1 MTQRNEYEKL
11 NLKENNYDPG
21 SKSQLKNSNSLKK
34 FISNNDSSINNSSI
48 KDASHNKLFK
58 DKAVTGLL
66 DHQPNFSKKQSSNS
80 MKSSDND
87 NSLVN
92 RVNAKNKDIEMTKI
106 KPPEKTEVKD
116 NPFAKK
122 NTIRSFYEFYEDNDD
137 LSKKESFKIDN
148 RKLLKKEKI
157 CDSDT
162 EDEGSDNERDVRFII
177 HPDNF
182 FKKKWDMLIAV
193 ILIYTAIVLPY
204 RVSFT
209 DEDSKFNKVL
219 DILFDSI
226 FGFDLLLNF
235 FSAYIDNEDNI
246 IKNRQ
251 KIVVNYCKTWLFIDF
266 FSILP
271 ISDIMESGADKQSG
285 GLKFHSLLRIARLP
299 KLYRLVKL
307 SKLFR
312 MVKVVKKGN
321 VNKITKYFLEKLKVN
336 ANIERL
342 IYFILGFLVL
352 NHLSA
357 CFWYLIAKLQDFDP
371 DCWVT
376 RLGYID
382 APPTEIYIISF
393 YWTLTTVTTV
403 GYGDINAGTTAERMY
418 NLFIMS
424 FGVLMYSF
432 AIGSLS
438 SIVSTLDAKTAEM
451 NQKLQILSS
460 IKSEFKLDQD
470 IYDKVRKVIKYDLSR
485 NQKDKMNFLQELPNK
500 LRIELSKIM
509 HDKLIEKLYFFREQ
523 PSDFIAYVAPLLKPV
538 KFTQNDYLYK
548 ISDMIDES
556 K

>member
-1 MTQRNEYEKL
+1 M
-11 NLKENNYDPG
+11 
-21 SKSQLKNSNSLKK
+21 
-34 FISNNDSSINNSSI
+34 
-48 KDASHNKLFK
+48 
-58 DKAVTGLL
+58 
-66 DHQPNFSKKQSSNS
+66 
-80 MKSSDND
+80 
-87 NSLVN
+87 
-92 RVNAKNKDIEMTKI
+92 
-106 KPPEKTEVKD
+106 
-116 NPFAKK
+116 
-122 NTIRSFYEFYEDNDD
+122 
-137 LSKKESFKIDN
+137 
-148 RKLLKKEKI
+148 
-157 CDSDT
+157 
-162 EDEGSDNERDVRFII
+162 DV
-177 HPDNF
+177 F
-182 FKKKWDMLIAV
+182 FDV
-193 ILIYTAIVLPY
+193 I
-204 RVSFT
+204 FG
-209 DEDSKFNKVL
+209 L
-219 DILFDSI
+219 DILI
-226 FGFDLLLNF
+226 NF

-246 IKNRQ
+246 VKNRQ
-251 KIVVNYCKTWLFIDF
+251 KIVVNYLKSWFLIDL

-271 ISDIMESGADKQSG
+271 ISAILEG
-285 GLKFHSLLRIARLP
+285 GKKKSANFSSLLRIARLP

-307 SKLFR
+307 TKLFR

-342 IYFILGFLVL
+342 IYFILGFLIL

-357 CFWYLIAKLQDFDP
+357 CIWYLMAKLQDFEP

-382 APPTEIYIISF
+382 ATPTEIYIISF

-403 GYGDINAGTTAERMY
+403 GYGDINAGTTLERMY

-556 K
+556 NIRYI

>member
-1 MTQRNEYEKL
+1 M
-11 NLKENNYDPG
+11 
-21 SKSQLKNSNSLKK
+21 
-34 FISNNDSSINNSSI
+34 
-48 KDASHNKLFK
+48 
-58 DKAVTGLL
+58 
-66 DHQPNFSKKQSSNS
+66 
-80 MKSSDND
+80 
-87 NSLVN
+87 
-92 RVNAKNKDIEMTKI
+92 
-106 KPPEKTEVKD
+106 
-116 NPFAKK
+116 
-122 NTIRSFYEFYEDNDD
+122 
-137 LSKKESFKIDN
+137 
-148 RKLLKKEKI
+148 
-157 CDSDT
+157 
-162 EDEGSDNERDVRFII
+162 
-177 HPDNF
+177 
-182 FKKKWDMLIAV
+182 
-193 ILIYTAIVLPY
+193 
-204 RVSFT
+204 
-209 DEDSKFNKVL
+209 
-219 DILFDSI
+219 
-226 FGFDLLLNF
+226 
-235 FSAYIDNEDNI
+235 
-246 IKNRQ
+246 
-251 KIVVNYCKTWLFIDF
+251 KTWFTIDVL
-266 FSILP
+266 SILP
-271 ISDIMESGADKQSG
+271 VSSFFQTDTTEGKNNPNYSN
-285 GLKFHSLLRIARLP
+285 LLRIARLP

-342 IYFILGFLVL
+342 IYFIFGFLIL

-357 CFWYLIAKLQDFDP
+357 CVWYLIAKLQEFTP

-382 APPTEIYIISF
+382 ATPTEIYIISF

-403 GYGDINAGTTAERMY
+403 GYGDINAGTTLERMF

-509 HDKLIEKLYFFREQ
+509 HDKLIEKLYFFRDQ

-548 ISDMIDES
+548 ISDMIDEMYFVAKGTISFSLS
-556 K
+556 KEYLEKEIKEVKKNNNFGEIEMCLNEKLTYNIKVKSRNCELFVLKKNVCIFKLGFSQTFS